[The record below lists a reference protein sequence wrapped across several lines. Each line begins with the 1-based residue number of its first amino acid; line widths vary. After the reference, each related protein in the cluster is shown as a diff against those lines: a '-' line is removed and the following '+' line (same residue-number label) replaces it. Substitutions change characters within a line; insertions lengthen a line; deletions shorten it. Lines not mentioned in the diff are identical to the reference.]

1 MADAEA
7 ARLKGSKEMF
17 KLNAFQKYYAILDYY
32 SRKKLSKLD
41 GDCRFEYH
49 HIKPK
54 SIFGENDNLIVVVP
68 LSTHCY
74 LHKLLV
80 EYYASCTNE
89 AIKMNYAFDVLKNRS
104 KTTDEMLSIVDEFA
118 KSCWFTRNKKNYSY
132 LFSRYS
138 INV

>member
-1 MADAEA
+1 M
-7 ARLKGSKEMF
+7 KMF

-41 GDCRFEYH
+41 GYCRFEYH
-49 HIKPK
+49 HVKPK
-54 SIFGENDNLIVVVP
+54 SIFGEKDNLIVVVP

-80 EYYASCTNE
+80 ECYASCTNE
-89 AIKMNYAFDVLKNRS
+89 AIKMNYAFDVIKNRS
-104 KTTDEMLSIVDEFA
+104 KTTDEILSFVDEFA
-118 KSCWFTRNKKNYSY
+118 KNCWFTRNKKNYSY

-138 INV
+138 IDVDLIEKGTNK